1 MYAAKKEN
9 VQLQDKRVK
18 YGEIV
23 RRIKANNLVFIDEWG
38 VNLGMLRLYA
48 RALKWK
54 RARGEKPQKLRQ
66 NISIIGTIV
75 IMNKTGTLR
84 GTIILNYII
93 NRFIFSFVYSFLL

>member
-1 MYAAKKEN
+1 
-9 VQLQDKRVK
+9 
-18 YGEIV
+18 
-23 RRIKANNLVFIDEWG
+23 
-38 VNLGMLRLYA
+38 MLRLYA